1 MACLHTAEPKPSWI
15 IFMHFDFSLNQIYK
29 LLALLWNRPVVKMA
43 CALMESFIKMKSIS
57 VTKEFNLVSRR
68 VEYAWLILFVYIGRI
83 GTSA

>member
-1 MACLHTAEPKPSWI
+1 
-15 IFMHFDFSLNQIYK
+15 
-29 LLALLWNRPVVKMA
+29 MA